1 MPPFAV
7 LHVCMGNTC
16 RSPMAERLLAL
27 RVAQQVGRSAEDL
40 VLSTSCAIGS
50 WHVGEGMNP
59 PAAHELR
66 SRGGSEEG
74 FRSRHMVTEHIE
86 TADLILTATG
96 EQVEYIANEHP
107 QGLPRTFLVR
117 HFGAIAARVT
127 DDELP
132 AGDGSA
138 QGIYRRGQALVALA
152 DKRRDTVPAE
162 RLEDPWGESPESFT
176 RVADEIEVALE
187 PLLARLLGRRDSS
200 PNPNVVSR

>member
-40 VLSTSCAIGS
+40 VLSSSCAIGS
-50 WHVGEGMNP
+50 WHVGQGMNT

-66 SRGGSEEG
+66 SRGGSADG
-74 FRSRHMVTEHIE
+74 FRSRHMATEHIE

-107 QGLPRTFLVR
+107 QGLARTFLVR

-138 QGIYRRGQALVALA
+138 RAVYERGRALVALA
-152 DKRRDTVPAE
+152 DKRRDTVVAE
-162 RLEDPWGESPESFT
+162 RLEDPWGEAPEFFT
-176 RVADEIEVALE
+176 RVADEIDVALE
-187 PLLARLLGRRDSS
+187 PLVARLFGTGSVS
-200 PNPNVVSR
+200 EVVSR